1 MAVNFKYDKIIKY
14 EAVAVCTQPLH
25 IGSAVGDKE
34 EVLIHPV
41 DDIPF
46 IQATSIAGVF
56 RNYYEKINKEAVGKL
71 FGEMRSDM
79 DESESVS
86 GRGSRLRFTDGIFLK
101 EKKGTFLELRP
112 RVSINP
118 ISGSCEQSIIKGT
131 NRASGHKFNMEYIGA
146 GAEFK
151 FCVYLY
157 DISQKENI
165 EEIFAAIHQENI
177 SFGGQKSNGCGSI
190 KLEQLYCKVFDMKKQ
205 EDRMLWK
212 KEDELEHYYYE
223 DILSLLKKSKT
234 SLNVYDLMVEGE
246 TEGSLL
252 VKSIGISDYGKD
264 APKCENIRNAKKE
277 YIIPGSS
284 FKGAIRSQMS
294 KIAFYLHQEN
304 VIENTF
310 GTAGNQENQGKT
322 GNIRF
327 FDTVVGDREEND
339 MAQVSHRIHID
350 KFTGGV
356 MHGGIFT
363 EKNVA
368 GKLQFKIGIE
378 DKNEPEKSC
387 GILLMALRDL
397 AIGTM
402 NIGSGYNVGKGII
415 KVKTIRIQDNKNN
428 RTAVIDFETNQ
439 VQDEGSLMKEGI
451 SSVQR
456 SGM

>member
-1 MAVNFKYDKIIKY
+1 MARTLKYDKIIKY
-14 EAVAVCTQPLH
+14 EVTAVCTQPLH
-25 IGSAVGDKE
+25 VGSAVGDKE

-41 DDIPF
+41 EDVPF

-56 RNYYEKINKEAVGKL
+56 RSYYEKINKEAAEKI
-71 FGEMRSDM
+71 FGAVHLDVNEK
-79 DESESVS
+79 EAVS
-86 GRGSRLRFTDGIFLK
+86 GQGSKIRFTDGMFEK
-101 EKKGTFLELRP
+101 EAVLELRP

-118 ISGSCEQSIIKGT
+118 VSGTCEQSVIKGT
-131 NRASGHKFNMEYIGA
+131 NRTSDHKFNMEYIGA
-146 GAEFK
+146 GAVFK

-157 DISQKENI
+157 DISQKENV

-177 SFGGQKSNGCGSI
+177 SFGGQKSNGCGYI
-190 KLEQLYCKVFDMKKQ
+190 KLEHLYCRVFDMKKK
-205 EDRMLWK
+205 EDRVLWQ
-212 KEDELEHYYYE
+212 KEEELELCHYE
-223 DILSLLKKSKT
+223 DILPLLKKSEN
-234 SLNVYDLMVEGE
+234 SFNAYDVLIEGE

-252 VKSIGISDYGKD
+252 IKSIGMSDYGKD

-363 EKNVA
+363 EKNIS

-387 GILLMALRDL
+387 GILVMALRDL

-402 NIGSGYNVGKGII
+402 NIGSGYNVGKGMI
-415 KVKTIRIQDNKNN
+415 KVKTIRIRDNKKN
-428 RTAVIDFETNQ
+428 RIAVIDFETNQ
-439 VQDEGSLMKEGI
+439 VQDEGSLMKECI

-456 SGM
+456 RGM